1 MSGCASSERK
11 SRRFRAT
18 RRRRR
23 RTTSRGFI
31 IVDQTQSF
39 GPILILLV
47 LIVSFLYMHF
57 TNGSGLTRIYLAGA
71 IVLAAI
77 LILLPSLNIDLPS
90 WFQAGFGQTKIQLGL
105 DLQGGTHLLMQ
116 VKLDDAV
123 KTQLGRRADDL
134 KKELKTNKIDFTD
147 VSVDDSGNLNV
158 KLKSSADRTPF
169 LDLVQKSYTDLTASS
184 NTDSSSIGPVYSMA
198 YKPQELQTIRSNA
211 MDQALETIRN
221 RIDQLGVRETT
232 VAKEGDNEILVQL
245 PGIQDPERAKELIG
259 KTAVLEFK
267 LVDDTNNVQDA
278 IKNGAPAGDEI
289 LYGTSETGGK
299 EPYLVESPVLMTGD
313 VVTAAN
319 VRPGARLEGPY
330 VEVELDN
337 RGADIFDAM
346 TSENVGRHLAIVL
359 DDTVYSAPQIKE
371 RIPGGHVQ
379 ITGRFSIEEAH
390 DLAIVLRSGALPAP
404 VEIEEERTVGPSLG
418 RDSIRQGEMSFVIGA
433 GAVLIFMALYYSGA
447 GLLADF
453 GLTLNILLLICVMAA
468 LGATLTLPGIA
479 GIVLTLGMSVDA
491 NVLVNE
497 RMREELRNG
506 KSPREAVKLGYERA
520 WSAIRDSNIS
530 TFAAGLILFQFGTG
544 PVKGFAVTLCVGV
557 LTGLF
562 SCVVVT
568 RIWYDYLLST
578 RKLVRISV

>member
-1 MSGCASSERK
+1 MES
-11 SRRFRAT
+11 
-18 RRRRR
+18 
-23 RTTSRGFI
+23 
-31 IVDQTQSF
+31 QTQSF

-71 IVLAAI
+71 IVVAAI
-77 LILLPSLNIDLPS
+77 LILLPSLNVDLPD
-90 WFQAGFGQTKIQLGL
+90 WYKAGFGATKIQLGL
-105 DLQGGTHLLMQ
+105 DLQGGTHLLME
-116 VKLDDAV
+116 VKLDEAV
-123 KTQLGRRADDL
+123 KTQARRRADDL
-134 KKELKTNKIDFTD
+134 KRELKANKIDAD
-147 VSVDDSGNLNV
+147 VSVDATANINV
-158 KLKSSADRTPF
+158 KLKSSGDRTPF
-169 LDLVQKSYTDLTASS
+169 LDLVQKSFSDMTVSS
-184 NTDSSSIGPVYSMA
+184 NSDSAGGPIYSMA
-198 YKPQELQTIRSNA
+198 YKPAELQTIRTNA

-259 KTAVLEFK
+259 KTAVLQFK
-267 LVDDTNNVQDA
+267 LVDDSKNVQDA
-278 IKNGAPAGDEI
+278 IKDGPPPGDEI
-289 LYGTSETGGK
+289 LYGQAAQGGK

-313 VVTAAN
+313 TVTDAR
-319 VRPGARLEGPY
+319 VRPGSRMEGPY
-330 VEVELDN
+330 VAVELDA
-337 RGADIFDAM
+337 RGAEVFDAM
-346 TSENVGRHLAIVL
+346 TAENVGRRLAIVL
-359 DDTVYSAPQIKE
+359 DGTVYSAPVIKE

-418 RDSIRQGEMSFVIGA
+418 RESIRQGEMSFVIGA
-433 GAVLIFMALYYSGA
+433 GAVLIFMAVYYSGA

-468 LGATLTLPGIA
+468 LQATLTLPGIA

-497 RMREELRNG
+497 RIREELRAG
-506 KSPREAVKLGYERA
+506 KSTREAIKLGYERA

-530 TFAAGLILFQFGTG
+530 TFVAGLILFEFGTG

-562 SCVVVT
+562 SCIVVT
-568 RIWYDYLLST
+568 RAWYDYKIQM
-578 RKLVRISV
+578 RKLQVISV

>member
-1 MSGCASSERK
+1 VE
-11 SRRFRAT
+11 
-18 RRRRR
+18 
-23 RTTSRGFI
+23 
-31 IVDQTQSF
+31 QTQSF

-71 IVLAAI
+71 IVLAAV
-77 LILLPSLNIDLPS
+77 LILLPSLNVELPD
-90 WFQAGFGQTKIQLGL
+90 WFKAGFGSTKIQLGL
-105 DLQGGTHLLMQ
+105 DLQGGTHLLMA
-116 VKLDDAV
+116 VKLDEAV
-123 KTQLGRRADDL
+123 KTQLRRRGDDI
-134 KKELKTNKIDFTD
+134 KQELKTNKIDFTD
-147 VSVDDSGNLNV
+147 VSVDGSDNLIV
-158 KLKSSADRTPF
+158 KLKSGADRTPF
-169 LDLVQKSYTDLTASS
+169 LDLMQKSFADLTV
-184 NTDSSSIGPVYSMA
+184 SSIAESSGSGPAYSLSYRPM
-198 YKPQELQTIRSNA
+198 ELQTIRSNA

-267 LVDDTNNVQDA
+267 LVDDSNNVQDA
-278 IKNGAPAGDEI
+278 LKNGPPPGDEI
-289 LYGTSETGGK
+289 LYGTSERGGR
-299 EPYLVESPVLMTGD
+299 EPYLVETPVLMTGD
-313 VVTAAN
+313 VVTDAR

-330 VEVELDN
+330 VAVELDA
-337 RGADIFDAM
+337 RGASIFDAM
-346 TSENVGRHLAIVL
+346 TSENVGRRLAIVL
-359 DDTVYSAPQIKE
+359 DNTVYSAPVIKE

-379 ITGRFSIEEAH
+379 ITGRFSMDEAH

-433 GAVLIFMALYYSGA
+433 GAVLIFMAVYYSGA

-453 GLTLNILLLICVMAA
+453 GLSLNILLLICVMAA

-497 RMREELRNG
+497 RMREELRAG
-506 KSPREAVKLGYERA
+506 KSPREAVKLGYDRA

-530 TFAAGLILFQFGTG
+530 TFTAGLILFQFGTG

-562 SCVVVT
+562 SCIVVT
-568 RIWYDYLLST
+568 RAWYDYRISM
-578 RKLVRISV
+578 RKLARISV

>member
-1 MSGCASSERK
+1 VE
-11 SRRFRAT
+11 
-18 RRRRR
+18 
-23 RTTSRGFI
+23 
-31 IVDQTQSF
+31 QTQSF

-77 LILLPSLNIDLPS
+77 LILLPSLNVDLPD
-90 WFQAGFGQTKIQLGL
+90 WFKAGFGATKIQLGL
-105 DLQGGTHLLMQ
+105 DLQGGTHLLMA
-116 VKLDDAV
+116 VKLDEAV
-123 KTQLGRRADDL
+123 KTQLRRRADDL
-134 KKELKTNKIDFTD
+134 KKELKDNKIDGD
-147 VSVDDSGNLNV
+147 VAVDDSGNLNV
-158 KLKSSADRTPF
+158 KLKSGSDRSAF
-169 LDLVQKSYTDLTASS
+169 LDLAQKSFADLTVSS
-184 NTDSSSIGPVYSMA
+184 NTDSSGPGPAYSLA

-267 LVDDTNNVQDA
+267 LVDDTKNVQDA
-278 IKNGAPAGDEI
+278 IKDGPPPGDEI
-289 LYGTSETGGK
+289 VYGKSETGGR
-299 EPYLVESPVLMTGD
+299 EPYLLESPVLLTGD
-313 VVTAAN
+313 VVTDAR

-330 VEVELDN
+330 VAVELDN
-337 RGADIFDAM
+337 RGAGIFDAM
-346 TSENVGRHLAIVL
+346 TAENVGRRMAIVL
-359 DDTVYSAPQIKE
+359 DNTVYEAPVIKE

-379 ITGRFSIEEAH
+379 ITGRFSMDEAH

-418 RDSIRQGEMSFVIGA
+418 RDSIRQGELSFVIGA
-433 GAVLIFMALYYSGA
+433 GAVLIFMAVYYSGA

-453 GLTLNILLLICVMAA
+453 GLSLNILLLICVMAA

-562 SCVVVT
+562 SCIVVT
-568 RIWYDYLLST
+568 RAWYDYRISM
-578 RKLVRISV
+578 RKLTRISV